1 MSGESKTSLPTS
13 ENLKGEFITNW
24 NSSLL
29 NVDKEQTRYIEM
41 LNADK
46 KYKNMSETEK
56 TLYILN
62 RWSPETKLWLTF
74 VINAQLI
81 AQNSPTYTP
90 ETFLKFVFNSVIEKE
105 YERFKQSLL
114 NIYIIYI
121 KGNDD
126 DETKIKKAAMFVFN
140 QGTDIATLNSFDIAR
155 LNSLFS
161 IVRPGNSNTGD
172 IARLNSL
179 FSTVRPGNS
188 NTGLRLRLYR

>member
-188 NTGLRLRLYR
+188 NTGLRLRL